1 MELFDDNEYW
11 YRYDDVR
18 TTKGMIYIKL
28 RKYPVVRNTPCGV
41 WINLGLGEE
50 KFVRSDTRKKFAC
63 PTRAKALESFK
74 HRKRAQT
81 HILKQQLRR
90 AEEALK
96 AVDPDYKG
104 LQEKLSDFKNSMVD
118 TPSDFAKIV
127 NDNFWDL
134 L

>member
-11 YRYDDVR
+11 YRYEDVR
-18 TTKGMIYIKL
+18 TNAGVDIRL

-41 WINLGLGEE
+41 WIKLGLGEE

-63 PTRAKALESFK
+63 PTRTKALESFK
-74 HRKRAQT
+74 HRKRVQAN
-81 HILKQQLRR
+81 ILKQQLRR
-90 AEEALK
+90 AEGALK

-104 LQEKLSDFKNSMVD
+104 LQEKLNDFKNSMVD
-118 TPSDFAKIV
+118 TPSDFAKIID
-127 NDNFWDL
+127 DNFWEL